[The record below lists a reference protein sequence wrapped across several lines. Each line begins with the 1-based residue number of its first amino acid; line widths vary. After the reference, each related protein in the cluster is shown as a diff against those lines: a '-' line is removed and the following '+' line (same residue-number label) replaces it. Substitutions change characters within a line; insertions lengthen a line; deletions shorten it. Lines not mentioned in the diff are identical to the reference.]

1 MTTKELREKRAK
13 LVADARG
20 YYDTAIAEASTE
32 AQRQEADAKFDSA
45 MAEADQLGE
54 QIARAER
61 LEDSERALTTRRES
75 RAARENRTI
84 SDVAAEE
91 VLEFEAFVAYCKF
104 GMNGISDHLR
114 PLAARHFGPLKAAQS
129 TIPAEGGYTVPQE
142 FMYQLETAMLAFG
155 GMRAVASNIKTDSGA
170 LMPYPTSNDATNE
183 GAIIAENT
191 QVTEQDAV
199 FGAINLG
206 AFMYTSKL
214 VRISLQLLQDSA
226 FDLPS
231 WLAQRLGER
240 LARITNR
247 HFTVGA
253 GGGAL
258 PMGIVTA
265 ATAGPVGSGSVA
277 GGSVTYDNL
286 VDTEHSVDPAYRAN
300 GKWMFHDST
309 LRDIKKLKDL
319 QGRPIWIP
327 GLIDREPDRI
337 LGYPYQINQHM
348 AVPAVNAK
356 TILFGDLSK
365 YLIRDV
371 LGVQVL
377 RLNERYADYL
387 QVGFLAFLR
396 ADGNLIDAGTHPVK
410 YFSCSATA
418 LLGVEGEGAT
428 GATGAT
434 GSNGATGATGSSRG
448 GK

>member
-20 YYDTAIAEASTE
+20 FYDTAIAEASTE
-32 AQRQEADAKFDSA
+32 AQRKEADEKFDAA
-45 MAEADQLGE
+45 MAEADKLGD

-61 LEDSERALTTRRES
+61 LDDSERALSVRRES
-75 RAARENRTI
+75 RAARENRTV
-84 SDVAAEE
+84 SDVATEE
-91 VLEFEAFVAYCKF
+91 ALEFEAFVGYCKF
-104 GMNGISDHLR
+104 GMQGIADHLR
-114 PLAARHFGPLKAAQS
+114 PIAAKHFGPIKAAQS
-129 TIPAEGGYTVPQE
+129 TTPAEGGYTVPQE

-155 GMRAVASNIKTDSGA
+155 GMRAVASSIKTDSGA
-170 LMPYPTSNDATNE
+170 LMPYPTSNDTANE

-199 FGAINLG
+199 FGAVNLG

-214 VRISLQLLQDSA
+214 VRISFQLLQDSA

-231 WLAQRLGER
+231 WLAARLGER

-277 GGSVTYDNL
+277 AGSVTYDNL
-286 VDTEHSVDPAYRAN
+286 VDLEHSVDPSYRTN
-300 GKWMFHDST
+300 GKWMFHDNT
-309 LRDIKKLKDL
+309 LRDLKKLKDTL
-319 QGRPIWIP
+319 GRPIWIP
-327 GLIDREPDRI
+327 GLVDREPDRI

-348 AVPAVNAK
+348 AVPAANAK
-356 TILFGDLSK
+356 TILFGALDK

-371 LGVQVL
+371 LGLQLL

-396 ADGNLIDAGTHPVK
+396 CDGNLIDAGTHPVK
-410 YFSCSATA
+410 YFTCSSVA
-418 LLGVEGEGAT
+418 LLEGESAGPNA
-428 GATGAT
+428 GGGGLPERPAPSG
-434 GSNGATGATGSSRG
+434 GRG